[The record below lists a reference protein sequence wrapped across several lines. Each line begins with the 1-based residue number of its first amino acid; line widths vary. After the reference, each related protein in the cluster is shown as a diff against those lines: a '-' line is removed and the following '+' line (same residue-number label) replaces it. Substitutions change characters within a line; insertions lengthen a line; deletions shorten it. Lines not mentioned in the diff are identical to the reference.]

1 MYQMSKA
8 NNSKNWIKGHV
19 KDPFVIQAQK
29 DGYRS
34 RAAYKLIEI
43 DKKYKI
49 IKSGITAVDLGAD
62 PGGWSQILTKKIG
75 LKGKVVGIDLLEV
88 EPIKGIDFIQ
98 GDFMQEEILNEMV
111 DKLENKP
118 VDLVIS
124 DMAPNISGIKMVDQQ
139 KAIYLNEL
147 AFDFA
152 TKHLKQNG
160 YFLVKSF
167 VCKDFEE
174 FVKNLRS
181 CFKKVYK
188 IKPDSSRSRSA
199 EIFLLGY
206 EFCSSLN

>member
-1 MYQMSKA
+1 MSKA

-49 IKSGITAVDLGAD
+49 IKSGITAVDLGAA
-62 PGGWSQILTKKIG
+62 PGGWSQVLKKKIG

-88 EPIKGIDFIQ
+88 APIKGIDFIK

-124 DMAPNISGIKMVDQQ
+124 DIAPNISGIKMVDQQ

-152 TKHLKQNG
+152 SKHLKQNG
-160 YFLVKSF
+160 SFLVKSF
-167 VCKDFEE
+167 VGKDFEG

-206 EFCSSLN
+206 EFCSS

>member
-1 MYQMSKA
+1 MSKA

-49 IKSGITAVDLGAD
+49 IKSGITAVDLGAA
-62 PGGWSQILTKKIG
+62 PGGWSQVLTKKIG

-88 EPIKGIDFIQ
+88 APIKDIDFIQ

-160 YFLVKSF
+160 CFLVKSF
-167 VCKDFEE
+167 VGKDFEE
-174 FVKNLRS
+174 FVKNLRPY
-181 CFKKVYK
+181 FKKVYK

-206 EFCSSLN
+206 EFCSS

>member
-1 MYQMSKA
+1 MSKA

-49 IKSGITAVDLGAD
+49 IKSGITAVDLGAA
-62 PGGWSQILTKKIG
+62 PGGWSQVLSKKIG

-88 EPIKGIDFIQ
+88 SPIKGIDFIQ

-111 DKLENKP
+111 DKLKNKP

-139 KAIYLNEL
+139 RAINLNEL
-147 AFDFA
+147 ALDFA
-152 TKHLKQNG
+152 SKHLKQNG
-160 YFLVKSF
+160 FFLVKSF
-167 VCKDFEE
+167 VGIDFEGY
-174 FVKNLRS
+174 VKDLRA
-181 CFKKVYK
+181 CFKKVFK
-188 IKPDSSRSRSA
+188 IKPDSSRSRSS

-206 EFCSSLN
+206 EYCGT

>member
-1 MYQMSKA
+1 MSKA

-49 IKSGITAVDLGAD
+49 IKSGITAVDLGAA
-62 PGGWSQILTKKIG
+62 PGGWSQVLTKKLG

-88 EPIKGIDFIQ
+88 APIKGIDFIQ
-98 GDFMQEEILNEMV
+98 GDFMQEEILNEIV
-111 DKLENKP
+111 DKLKNKP

-160 YFLVKSF
+160 HFLVKSF
-167 VCKDFEE
+167 VGKDFEE
-174 FVKNLRS
+174 FVKSLRF

-188 IKPDSSRSRSA
+188 IKPESSRSRSA

-206 EFCSSLN
+206 EFCSS

>member
-49 IKSGITAVDLGAD
+49 IKSGITAVDLGAA
-62 PGGWSQILTKKIG
+62 PGGWSQVLSKKIG

-88 EPIKGIDFIQ
+88 SPIKGIDFIQ

-124 DMAPNISGIKMVDQQ
+124 DMAPNLTGSKAVDQPSS
-139 KAIYLNEL
+139 IYLVEL
-147 AFDFA
+147 AVDLACKVMKPEGVFIAKLFQGEGFD
-152 TKHLKQNG
+152 
-160 YFLVKSF
+160 
-167 VCKDFEE
+167 E
-174 FVKNLRS
+174 FVRHVRTLFNTVSMR
-181 CFKKVYK
+181 
-188 IKPDSSRSRSA
+188 KPDASRSKSREVYMVA
-199 EIFLLGY
+199 KGLKA
-206 EFCSSLN
+206 

>member
-49 IKSGITAVDLGAD
+49 IKSGITAVDLGAA
-62 PGGWSQILTKKIG
+62 PGGWSQVLTKKIG
-75 LKGKVVGIDLLEV
+75 LKGKVIGIDLLEV
-88 EPIKGIDFIQ
+88 APIKGIDFIQ

-152 TKHLKQNG
+152 SKHLKQNG
-160 YFLVKSF
+160 CFLVKSF
-167 VCKDFEE
+167 VGKDFEE
-174 FVKNLRS
+174 FVKDLRS

-206 EFCSSLN
+206 EFCSS

>member
-1 MYQMSKA
+1 MSKV
-8 NNSKNWIKGHV
+8 NNSKNWIKGHI

-49 IKSGITAVDLGAD
+49 IKSGITAVDLGAA
-62 PGGWSQILTKKIG
+62 PGGWSQVLTKKIG

-88 EPIKGIDFIQ
+88 APIKGIDFIQ
-98 GDFMQEEILNEMV
+98 GDFMQEEILIEMV
-111 DKLENKP
+111 DKLENNP

-152 TKHLKQNG
+152 SKHLKQNG
-160 YFLVKSF
+160 CFLVKSF
-167 VCKDFEE
+167 VGKDFEE

-206 EFCSSLN
+206 EFCGS

>member
-1 MYQMSKA
+1 MSKA

-49 IKSGITAVDLGAD
+49 IKSGITAVDLGAA
-62 PGGWSQILTKKIG
+62 PGGWSQVLSKKIG

-88 EPIKGIDFIQ
+88 PPIKGIDFIQ

-160 YFLVKSF
+160 CFLVKSF
-167 VCKDFEE
+167 VGKDFEE

-181 CFKKVYK
+181 CFNKVYK

-206 EFCSSLN
+206 EFCGS

>member
-49 IKSGITAVDLGAD
+49 IKSGITAVDLGAA
-62 PGGWSQILTKKIG
+62 PGGWSQVLTKKIG
-75 LKGKVVGIDLLEV
+75 LKGKVIGIDLLEV
-88 EPIKGIDFIQ
+88 APIKGIDFIQ

-152 TKHLKQNG
+152 SKHLKQNG
-160 YFLVKSF
+160 CFLVKSF
-167 VCKDFEE
+167 VGKDFEE
-174 FVKNLRS
+174 FVKDLRS

-206 EFCSSLN
+206 VFCSS

>member
-1 MYQMSKA
+1 MSKA

-49 IKSGITAVDLGAD
+49 IKSGITVVDLGAA
-62 PGGWSQILTKKIG
+62 PGGWSQVLSKKIG

-88 EPIKGIDFIQ
+88 APIKGIDFIQ

-160 YFLVKSF
+160 CFLVKSF
-167 VCKDFEE
+167 VGKDFEE

-181 CFKKVYK
+181 CFNKVYK

-206 EFCSSLN
+206 EFCSS

>member
-49 IKSGITAVDLGAD
+49 IKSGITAVDLGAA
-62 PGGWSQILTKKIG
+62 PGGWSQVLTKKIG
-75 LKGKVVGIDLLEV
+75 LKGKVIGIDLLEV
-88 EPIKGIDFIQ
+88 APIKGIDFIQ

-152 TKHLKQNG
+152 SKHLKQNG
-160 YFLVKSF
+160 CFLVKSF
-167 VCKDFEE
+167 VGKDFEE
-174 FVKNLRS
+174 FVKDLKS

-206 EFCSSLN
+206 EFCSS

>member
-1 MYQMSKA
+1 MSKA

-49 IKSGITAVDLGAD
+49 IKSGITAVDLGAA
-62 PGGWSQILTKKIG
+62 PGGWSQVLSKKIG

-88 EPIKGIDFIQ
+88 SPIKGIDFIQ

-160 YFLVKSF
+160 RFLVKSF
-167 VCKDFEE
+167 VGKDFEE

-206 EFCSSLN
+206 EFCSS

>member
-49 IKSGITAVDLGAD
+49 IKSGITAVDMGAA
-62 PGGWSQILTKKIG
+62 PGGWSQVLSKKIG
-75 LKGKVVGIDLLEV
+75 LNGKIIGIDLLDV
-88 EPIKGIDFIQ
+88 TPIKGIDFIQ
-98 GDFMQEEILNEMV
+98 GDFTQEEVLRKMI
-111 DKLENKP
+111 DKLKNKP

-139 KAIYLNEL
+139 RAINLNEL
-147 AFDFA
+147 ALDFA
-152 TKHLKQNG
+152 SKHLKQNG
-160 YFLVKSF
+160 FFLVKSF
-167 VCKDFEE
+167 VGIDFEE
-174 FVKNLRS
+174 YVKNLRA
-181 CFKKVYK
+181 CFKKVFK
-188 IKPDSSRSRSA
+188 IKPDSSRSRSS

-206 EFCSSLN
+206 EYCGT

>member
-49 IKSGITAVDLGAD
+49 IKSGITAVDLGAA
-62 PGGWSQILTKKIG
+62 PGGWSQVLTKKIG

-88 EPIKGIDFIQ
+88 APIKGIDFIQ

-118 VDLVIS
+118 IDLVIS

-152 TKHLKQNG
+152 SKHLKQNG
-160 YFLVKSF
+160 CFLVKSF
-167 VCKDFEE
+167 VGKDFEE

-206 EFCSSLN
+206 EFCSS

>member
-49 IKSGITAVDLGAD
+49 IKSGITAVDLGAA
-62 PGGWSQILTKKIG
+62 PGGWSQVLSKKIG

-88 EPIKGIDFIQ
+88 APIKGIDFIQ

-152 TKHLKQNG
+152 SKHLKQNG
-160 YFLVKSF
+160 CFLVKSF
-167 VCKDFEE
+167 VGKDFEE

-206 EFCSSLN
+206 EFCSS

>member
-49 IKSGITAVDLGAD
+49 IKSGITAVDLGAA
-62 PGGWSQILTKKIG
+62 PGGWSQVLSKKIG
-75 LKGKVVGIDLLEV
+75 LKGKVLGIDLLEV
-88 EPIKGIDFIQ
+88 PPIKGIDFIQ

-111 DKLENKP
+111 DKLKNKP

-160 YFLVKSF
+160 CFLVKSF
-167 VCKDFEE
+167 VGKDFEE
-174 FVKNLRS
+174 FVQNLRS

-206 EFCSSLN
+206 EFCSS

>member
-49 IKSGITAVDLGAD
+49 IKSGITTVDLGAA
-62 PGGWSQILTKKIG
+62 PGGWSQVLSKKIG
-75 LKGKVVGIDLLEV
+75 LKGKALGIDLLEV

-98 GDFMQEEILNEMV
+98 GDFMQEEILIEMV
-111 DKLENKP
+111 DKLENNP

-152 TKHLKQNG
+152 SKHLKQNG
-160 YFLVKSF
+160 CFLVKSF
-167 VCKDFEE
+167 VGKDFEE
-174 FVKNLRS
+174 FVENLRS

-206 EFCSSLN
+206 EFCSS

>member
-49 IKSGITAVDLGAD
+49 IKSGITAVDLGAA
-62 PGGWSQILTKKIG
+62 PGGWSQVLSKKIG

-88 EPIKGIDFIQ
+88 APIKGIDFIQ

-152 TKHLKQNG
+152 SKHLKQNG
-160 YFLVKSF
+160 CFLVKSF
-167 VCKDFEE
+167 VGKDFEE
-174 FVKNLRS
+174 YVKNLRS

-188 IKPDSSRSRSA
+188 IKPDSSRSKSA

-206 EFCSSLN
+206 EFCSS

>member
-1 MYQMSKA
+1 MSKA

-49 IKSGITAVDLGAD
+49 IKSGITAVDLGAA
-62 PGGWSQILTKKIG
+62 PGGWSQVLSKKIG
-75 LKGKVVGIDLLEV
+75 LNGKVVGIDLLEV
-88 EPIKGIDFIQ
+88 PPIKGIDFIQ

-139 KAIYLNEL
+139 RAINLNEL
-147 AFDFA
+147 ALDFA
-152 TKHLKQNG
+152 SKHLKQNG
-160 YFLVKSF
+160 FFLVKSF
-167 VCKDFEE
+167 VGIDFEE
-174 FVKNLRS
+174 YVKNLRA
-181 CFKKVYK
+181 CFKKVFK
-188 IKPDSSRSRSA
+188 IKPDSSRSRSS

-206 EFCSSLN
+206 EYCGT

>member
-1 MYQMSKA
+1 MSKA

-49 IKSGITAVDLGAD
+49 IKSGITAVDLGAA
-62 PGGWSQILTKKIG
+62 PGGWSQVLSKKIG

-88 EPIKGIDFIQ
+88 PPIKGIDFIQ

-139 KAIYLNEL
+139 RAINLNEL
-147 AFDFA
+147 ALDFA
-152 TKHLKQNG
+152 SKHLKQNG
-160 YFLVKSF
+160 CFLVKSF
-167 VCKDFEE
+167 VGKDFEE

-206 EFCSSLN
+206 EFCSS